1 MAGIAGMRAWVR
13 TAGRIQPGD
22 WAVLALL
29 VCGALAMIHP
39 VLAAPSSRIIGL
51 PGDNIQYVYAAG
63 WIAEAL
69 RTGAS
74 PFVDPRINA
83 PNGLALTATDVPYA
97 GYIAVAPLT
106 WVFGPVFGYNAQL
119 ALAHFLSGLCA
130 YLWIQRLTGNRLGG
144 LVAGLAF
151 MLAPFRLA
159 HSYGHPQM
167 VSTYPLPLFFWALDA
182 SLRTQP
188 NRKALA
194 GLVGATFLLGAAS
207 QYYLVIGLICGVV
220 YALLTLATR
229 RVRLA
234 SQVWLVVPAILIG
247 ALLAA
252 APYLMTARNGIYTP
266 YSIEGTRMWSASPMN
281 FVTPSHLHPLWGSF
295 IEQRRPETLWGEKT
309 LYVGIVPGILAL
321 IALRHSD
328 RRLVWTGTA
337 LAAAI
342 LALGTDLHTGNVPLR
357 PDDPIWL
364 PAYYLHQ
371 LPGMNLMRVWARFG
385 VVTILF
391 VALLAGV
398 GAAYLVQRNGVSEH
412 PDNSAVAGSD
422 RSVQPHLIVLSIG
435 IIGLAAL
442 DLMPGRIDEYTV
454 LTPRPIDHWL
464 AQQPGDFTVG
474 FVPVIDATT
483 NYYILFGTLTHE
495 KRTIAFMHQA
505 HIPPIFQ
512 DFNERSRGF
521 PDSVSA
527 QRLRELGIRYL
538 LLEKPIFDGTRAFR
552 WSVVEQRLAETPE
565 LRVVREIGDVVVVE
579 FR

>member
-1 MAGIAGMRAWVR
+1 M
-13 TAGRIQPGD
+13 
-22 WAVLALL
+22 LA
-29 VCGALAMIHP
+29 CGALAMMYP
-39 VLAAPSSRIIGL
+39 VLAAPSSRIIGW
-51 PGDNIQYVYAAG
+51 PGDNVQYVYAAG

-83 PNGLALTATDVPYA
+83 PDGLALTATDVPYI

-106 WVFGPVFGYNAQL
+106 WLFGPVFGYNAQL

-130 YLWIQRLTGNRLGG
+130 YLWIRHLTNSRIGG
-144 LVAGLAF
+144 LAAGLAF

-159 HSYGHPQM
+159 HSYGHPQI

-182 SLRTQP
+182 SLQPLP

-194 GLVGATFLLGAAS
+194 GLAGATLLLGAAS

-229 RVRLA
+229 RVRLL
-234 SQVWLVVPAILIG
+234 SRVWLAVAAVLIG

-252 APYLMTARNGIYTP
+252 APYLMTARDGIYTP
-266 YSIEGTRMWSASPMN
+266 YSLESTRMWSASPMN
-281 FVTPSHLHPLWGSF
+281 FVAPSHLHPLWGAF
-295 IEQRRPETLWGEKT
+295 IEQRRPETLWVEKT
-309 LYVGIVPGILAL
+309 LYVGIVSGILAL
-321 IALRHSD
+321 VALRHCD
-328 RRLVWTGTA
+328 RRWAWTGTA
-337 LAAAI
+337 FVAAI
-342 LALGTDLHTGNVPLR
+342 LALGTDLHMGNVPLH
-357 PDDPIWL
+357 PDTPVWL

-371 LPGMNLMRVWARFG
+371 LPGTNLMRVWARFG
-385 VVTILF
+385 MVTILF

-398 GAAYLVQRNGVSEH
+398 GAARLTHRNDASGRLYNGGGVGFGSLTKIRTVV
-412 PDNSAVAGSD
+412 PAV
-422 RSVQPHLIVLSIG
+422 V
-435 IIGLAAL
+435 IIGLVVL
-442 DLMPGRIDEYTV
+442 DLLPGRINEYTV
-454 LTPRPIDHWL
+454 LTPRPIDRWL
-464 AQQPGDFTVG
+464 AQQPGDFAVG

-483 NYYILFGTLTHE
+483 NYYILFGTLTHG

-505 HIPPIFQ
+505 HIPPVFQ
-512 DFNERSRGF
+512 DFNERSSGF
-521 PDSVSA
+521 PDSASA

-565 LRVVREIGDVVVVE
+565 LRVVQEVGDVVVVE

>member
-1 MAGIAGMRAWVR
+1 MASITGMRAW
-13 TAGRIQPGD
+13 TQAMWRIQPGD
-22 WAVLALL
+22 WAVVAFFA
-29 VCGALAMIHP
+29 CGALAMMHP
-39 VLAAPSSRIIGL
+39 VLAAPSSRIIGW
-51 PGDNIQYVYAAG
+51 PGDNVQYVYAAG
-63 WIAEAL
+63 WMAEAL
-69 RTGAS
+69 RIGAS
-74 PFVDPRINA
+74 PFVDLRINA
-83 PNGLALTATDVPYA
+83 PDGLALTATDVPYV
-97 GYIAVAPLT
+97 GYLVVAPLT
-106 WVFGPVFGYNAQL
+106 WLFGPVFGYNAQL

-130 YLWIQRLTGNRLGG
+130 YLWIQRLTGSRFGG

-151 MLAPFRLA
+151 MLAPFRLV
-159 HSYGHPQM
+159 HSYGHPQI

-182 SLRTQP
+182 SLQSKPDR
-188 NRKALA
+188 RALA

-220 YALLTLATR
+220 YALLTLAIR
-229 RVRLA
+229 RVRLW
-234 SQVWLVVPAILIG
+234 SQVWLAVPAVLSG

-252 APYLMTARNGIYTP
+252 APYLLTARGGIYTP
-266 YSIEGTRMWSASPMN
+266 YSLEVARMWSASPMN
-281 FVTPSHLHPLWGSF
+281 FVMPSHLHPLWGAF
-295 IEQRRPETLWGEKT
+295 VERLRPETLWGEKT
-309 LYVGIVPGILAL
+309 LYVGIVPGMLGL
-321 IALRHSD
+321 VALRRWD
-328 RRLVWTGTA
+328 RRWVWAGTA

-342 LALGTDLHTGNVPLR
+342 LALGTDLHAGNVPLH
-357 PDDPIWL
+357 PDHPVWL

-385 VVTILF
+385 IVTILF

-398 GAAYLVQRNGVSEH
+398 GAARLVHRTNASRQLNDG
-412 PDNSAVAGSD
+412 AVAGSV
-422 RSVQPHLIVLSIG
+422 SLMNPQTAVLAVG
-435 IIGLAAL
+435 IIGLVVL
-442 DLMPGRIDEYTV
+442 DLMPGRISEYTA

-483 NYYILFGTLTHE
+483 NYYILFGTLTHG

-505 HIPPIFQ
+505 HLPPVFQ

-521 PDSVSA
+521 PDIASA

-552 WSVVEQRLAETPE
+552 WSVVEQRLAATPE
-565 LRVVREIGDVVVVE
+565 LRVVGEVGDVVVVE